1 MKEYKKMLAISAM
14 IDQLKTPRAS
24 EDEQYDLLD
33 RMSAY
38 LDNARYQSEQTSI
51 LDPVAIWEEIF
62 NNNITKLRGQLLPYL
77 SAYEPF
83 PHAVLEETIETL
95 EYNKQVMNVIIS
107 VKYKMIDAFRKIHQG
122 IPHDKAYAPNVLAL
136 ISECNIS
143 PREFTDYIIDTAIA
157 LRDRIEVVIDLDN
170 EELESILDK
179 AENEMVKYLLV
190 TQVSS
195 IPTSEW
201 SRFSTLGEIT
211 LEDVVKAV
219 NEL

>member
-38 LDNARYQSEQTSI
+38 LDNARYQAEQTSI

-62 NNNITKLRGQLLPYL
+62 NNNIIKLRGQLLPYL

-107 VKYKMIDAFRKIHQG
+107 VKYKMLDAFRKIHQG
-122 IPHDKAYAPNVLAL
+122 TPHDKAYPPNVLAL
-136 ISECNIS
+136 ISECNVS

-201 SRFSTLGEIT
+201 SRFSTLAEIT
-211 LEDVVKAV
+211 LEDVVRAV

>member
-62 NNNITKLRGQLLPYL
+62 NNNIIKLRGQLLPYL

-107 VKYKMIDAFRKIHQG
+107 VKYKMIDAFRKISQG
-122 IPHDKAYAPNVLAL
+122 TPHDKAYAPNVLAL

-157 LRDRIEVVIDLDN
+157 LRDRIEVVIDLDS

-190 TQVSS
+190 TQFQAYQHPNGLDSQ
-195 IPTSEW
+195 P
-201 SRFSTLGEIT
+201 
-211 LEDVVKAV
+211 
-219 NEL
+219 